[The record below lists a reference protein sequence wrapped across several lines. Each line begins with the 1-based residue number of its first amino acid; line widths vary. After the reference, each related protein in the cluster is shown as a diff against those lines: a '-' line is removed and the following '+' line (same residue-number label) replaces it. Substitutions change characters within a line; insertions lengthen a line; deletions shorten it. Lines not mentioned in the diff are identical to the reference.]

1 MTRVVKAAVEI
12 PAEAAEAEVEA
23 VEVEAVEVEAVEVEV
38 EVNFPQ
44 YR

>member
-23 VEVEAVEVEAVEVEV
+23 VEVEAVEVEV